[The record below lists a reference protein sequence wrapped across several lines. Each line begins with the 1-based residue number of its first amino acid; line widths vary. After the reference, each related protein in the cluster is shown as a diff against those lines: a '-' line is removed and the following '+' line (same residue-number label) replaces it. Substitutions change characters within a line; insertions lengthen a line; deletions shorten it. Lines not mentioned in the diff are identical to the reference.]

1 MSPGVLCPGLC
12 VCVGL
17 CVPRVCPL
25 RVPRGPLDA
34 PLGGAGERGSV
45 SGVCVPGRGSI
56 PAGRVPFP
64 VVITDLHLDTETG
77 PVRVGVAQCDRRADL
92 DRDDGTEAWRLVL
105 DDGRALIV
113 RTWSEVPGV
122 IVDHGIPVRP
132 SP

>member
-1 MSPGVLCPGLC
+1 M
-12 VCVGL
+12 
-17 CVPRVCPL
+17 
-25 RVPRGPLDA
+25 
-34 PLGGAGERGSV
+34 

-64 VVITDLHLDTETG
+64 VVITDLYLDTETG
-77 PVRVGVAQCDRRADL
+77 PVRVGVAQCDRRTDL
-92 DRDDGTEAWRLVL
+92 DRGDGTEAWRLTL

-132 SP
+132 SL